1 MTVPFAILFDM
12 DGTLLQTEKLSTP
25 AFIRTFDQLRQK
37 GLWQGETPDER
48 ELINVLGMTIE
59 QIWDKLLPN
68 ASEEAI
74 RSADEFL
81 LDNEIQLLKERVTE
95 LYPDVKS
102 TLEKLHEKGFALFVA
117 SNGQEEYIDAIC
129 QEYELKPLMT
139 DLYSAGRFRTH
150 SKNDLVAKLLSDYK
164 IGQAIMV
171 GDRHSDVEAG
181 RTNGLFTIGCD
192 FGFAKPGELDGA
204 DVIITSFSQ
213 LLNHL
218 PAIDTNTQEQA

>member
-1 MTVPFAILFDM
+1 MIVPFAILFDM